1 MHRMNRPEEFSDLK
15 IPEDTQEKMEEKVRR
30 YAFFDTLT
38 GLPNRTLLFD
48 RLSHAIER
56 MRRRHDYRYSVLFID
71 LDRFRIINES
81 LGHALGDKLISA
93 AADRL
98 SHHLRK
104 LDTVARF
111 GGDKFVILLDDI
123 LDDKN
128 TLLVVERIQNDFSEF
143 FHIQNHEVFISLSIG
158 IVYGASEYKTPHHII
173 QDAETAMYRSKAG
186 GNGKYQVYH
195 PRMHDRTM
203 NLLNMETDLRK
214 AVIRQEF
221 VIHYQPIVDLA
232 TNKIAGLEALV
243 RWQHPRKGLI
253 PPMEFLP
260 LAEETGLIVP
270 IGLWVLR
277 KACQQFA
284 EYINALPPN
293 MPFMLGVNISV
304 KQLEQEDLCDK
315 IQAVIDESGI
325 DPKRLKLEI
334 TESIMMDNAE
344 AVLPIFKKLKQLGV
358 HLAIDDFGI
367 GHSSLS
373 YLHQFPFD
381 TLKIDRS
388 FVNKIGVTNDKYS
401 KIIQTIIFLA
411 CHLDMN
417 VVAEGIENKFQIKRL
432 KELKCQNGQG
442 FYLSKPLEL
451 KQIKHFLNQ
460 T

>member
-1 MHRMNRPEEFSDLK
+1 MNKPEEFLALE
-15 IPEDTQEKMEEKVRR
+15 IPKDTLERMEEKVRR

-56 MRRRHDYRYSVLFID
+56 MRRRNDYRYSVLFID
-71 LDRFRIINES
+71 LDRFRIINEN
-81 LGHALGDKLISA
+81 LGHALGDKLIRA

-123 LDDKN
+123 LDN
-128 TLLVVERIQNDFSEF
+128 ENALLVVERIRKDFSEF

-158 IVYGASEYKTPHHII
+158 LVYGAPEYKTPYHII
-173 QDAETAMYRSKAG
+173 QDAETAMYRAKAG

-195 PRMHDRTM
+195 PRMHDRTV

-214 AVIRQEF
+214 AVTRQEF

-253 PPMEFLP
+253 PPMDFLP

-270 IGLWVLR
+270 IGLWVLQ
-277 KACQQFA
+277 KACHQLA
-284 EYINALPPN
+284 EYMNALPPN
-293 MPFMLGVNISV
+293 MPFILGVNISV
-304 KQLEQEDLCDK
+304 KQLTQEDLCDN
-315 IQAVIDESGI
+315 IQHIIEESGL

-344 AVLPIFKKLKQLGV
+344 AVLPIFNKLKSLGI
-358 HLAIDDFGI
+358 HLAIDDFGT

-388 FVNKIGVTNDKYS
+388 FVSKIGINNDKYL

-411 CHLDMN
+411 CHLEMN
-417 VVAEGIENKFQIKRL
+417 VVAEGIENKLQIKKL

-451 KQIKHFLNQ
+451 KQIKHILNQ
-460 T
+460 A